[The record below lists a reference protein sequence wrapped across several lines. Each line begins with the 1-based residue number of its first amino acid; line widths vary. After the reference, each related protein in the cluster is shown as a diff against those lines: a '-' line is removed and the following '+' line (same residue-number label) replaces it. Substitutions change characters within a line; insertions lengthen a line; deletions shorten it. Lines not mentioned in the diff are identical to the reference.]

1 MGWIQGYDVLPPQK
15 NLTIGEHM
23 ARIDDYKTA
32 RAMAVAEL
40 TQRNPKGV
48 ASRSRSEYVF
58 EEGKEGLMVP
68 FFGQPRRVMWP
79 EVSVAPAG
87 EGPELPLT
95 EQILILHYLQ
105 NTSGEEPEGANI
117 DFKQVPQGG
126 FYWSA
131 FVSRAQK
138 PLLMTFGNDPD
149 FYLEVAKAMGGD
161 PQPFGDAAAR
171 FLAFPL
177 VPVTHVLWRGDEE
190 FDPEASIL
198 FDSTI
203 PGHLPTEDIAAL
215 AGASIYRLMA
225 AARQFKQK

>member
-1 MGWIQGYDVLPPQK
+1 
-15 NLTIGEHM
+15 M

-32 RAMAVAEL
+32 RALAVAEL

-48 ASRSRSEYVF
+48 ASHSRSAYFF
-58 EEGKEGLMVP
+58 EEGQEGLVVP
-68 FFGQPRRVMWP
+68 YFGQPRRVTWP
-79 EVSVAPAG
+79 EVTVAPV
-87 EGPELPLT
+87 EGSGELPLT
-95 EQILILHYLQ
+95 EQILILHYLE
-105 NTSGEEPEGANI
+105 NTSGTEPEGANI

-131 FVSRAQK
+131 FVSRAVK
-138 PLLMTFGNDPD
+138 PLLDTFGDAPD
-149 FYLEVAKAMGGD
+149 FYLQVATALGGD

-198 FDSTI
+198 FDATI
-203 PGHLPTEDIAAL
+203 PEHLSTEDIAAL
-215 AGASIYRLMA
+215 AGASVYRLMA
-225 AARQFKQK
+225 AARQFKIK